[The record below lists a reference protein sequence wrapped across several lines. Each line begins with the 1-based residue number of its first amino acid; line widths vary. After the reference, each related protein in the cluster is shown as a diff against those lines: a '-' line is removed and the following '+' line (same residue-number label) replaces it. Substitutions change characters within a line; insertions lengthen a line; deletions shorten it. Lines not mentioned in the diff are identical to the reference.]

1 MSQKASGWAIAVNN
15 GGIMLLFATFLWGG
29 NAVAGKLANGEVSPM
44 LLTFFRWF
52 LASIIVVII
61 ARKHLVEDWK
71 TIRENIWYFILL
83 APIGFTLFNLM
94 LYSALT
100 YTTALN
106 VTIEQ
111 AAMPMFIFLI
121 NFIVFRAKPLAIQ
134 LVGYT
139 VTLIGVLL
147 TVSGG
152 DYNRLLNL
160 EFNQGDVIMIFA
172 AFSYAG
178 YSVGLRAKPKMHWM
192 SFLSVLIFIAGI
204 VSVPFALYEWT
215 TPKFIWP
222 HSTLGWGVVA
232 YAAIGPSII
241 AQACFIRGNEL
252 LGANN
257 AALFLNS
264 VPIFGALL
272 SVLILGEAFKWYHAL
287 AMVLVLGGIFMAQHF
302 AKKLKA

>member
-1 MSQKASGWAIAVNN
+1 MARDASRFAAIANN
-15 GGIMLLFATFLWGG
+15 GGLVLLAATFFWGG

-44 LLTFFRWF
+44 LLTFFRWAI
-52 LASIIVVII
+52 ASAIVAIVARQHLMRDWPVIR
-61 ARKHLVEDWK
+61 A
-71 TIRENIWYFILL
+71 NIWYFILM

-100 YTTALN
+100 FTTALN

-121 NFIVFRAKPLAIQ
+121 NFIVFRAKPLPIQ
-134 LVGYT
+134 LIGYT

-152 DYNRLLNL
+152 NYNRLLAL
-160 EFNQGDVIMIFA
+160 EFNTGDVIMIFA

-178 YSVGLRAKPKMHWM
+178 YSVGLRAKPDMHWM
-192 SFLSVLIFIAGI
+192 SFLSTLIFVAAV
-204 VSVPFALYEWT
+204 VSVPFALYEIT
-215 TPKFIWP
+215 TPHFIWP
-222 HSTLGWGVVA
+222 HSALGWGVVA

-272 SVLILGEAFKWYHAL
+272 SVLILGEAFRWYHGT
-287 AMVLVLGGIFMAQHF
+287 AMVLVLGGIFLAQHF
-302 AKKLKA
+302 AKKN

>member
-1 MSQKASGWAIAVNN
+1 MAEKASGLSAIVNS
-15 GGIMLLFATFLWGG
+15 GGIMLLLATFFWGG

-61 ARKHLVEDWK
+61 ARRHLINDWK
-71 TIRENIWYFILL
+71 AIKENIWYFVLM

-121 NFIVFRAKPLAIQ
+121 NFIVFRAKPLLIQ

-139 VTLIGVLL
+139 VTLFGVLL

-152 DYNRLLNL
+152 DYDRLLNL
-160 EFNQGDVIMIFA
+160 EFNRGDVIMIFA
-172 AFSYAG
+172 AFSYAA
-178 YSVGLRAKPKMHWM
+178 YSVGLRAKPQMHWM

-204 VSVPFALYEWT
+204 VSVPFVLYEWT

-272 SVLILGEAFKWYHAL
+272 SVLILGEAFQWYHAL
-287 AMVLVLGGIFMAQHF
+287 AMVLVLGGIFVAQHF
-302 AKKLKA
+302 AKKT

>member
-1 MSQKASGWAIAVNN
+1 MAEKASGLSAIVNS
-15 GGIMLLFATFLWGG
+15 GGIMLLLATFFWGG

-52 LASIIVVII
+52 LASIIVVVI
-61 ARKHLVEDWK
+61 ARRHLIDDWK
-71 TIRENIWYFILL
+71 AIKENIWYFVLM

-121 NFIVFRAKPLAIQ
+121 NFIVFRAKPLLIQ

-152 DYNRLLNL
+152 DYDRLLNL
-160 EFNQGDVIMIFA
+160 EFNRGDVIMIFA
-172 AFSYAG
+172 AFSYAA
-178 YSVGLRAKPKMHWM
+178 YSVGLRAKPQMHWM

-204 VSVPFALYEWT
+204 VSIPCLLYT
-215 TPKFIWP
+215 SPSP
-222 HSTLGWGVVA
+222 RDLSTSRM
-232 YAAIGPSII
+232 PSS
-241 AQACFIRGNEL
+241 A
-252 LGANN
+252 
-257 AALFLNS
+257 
-264 VPIFGALL
+264 
-272 SVLILGEAFKWYHAL
+272 
-287 AMVLVLGGIFMAQHF
+287 
-302 AKKLKA
+302 